1 MVVSDLRFPTLLKRM
16 VINYAVVICLAM
28 ATQFLLNLLTFIG
41 LFGFYYCHRPLCMR
55 YRCIELRRLYSFG
68 DFAAGFELSLTLT
81 VDGRQRIAVR
91 TRKRTKKKEGLWGID
106 SGTHSSRCGQIMMY
120 LLFVIVAAYPA
131 VYGQFPQAIPQPM
144 TAVAP
149 TQREGKYNTL
159 INV

>member
-1 MVVSDLRFPTLLKRM
+1 MVASDLRFPTFLKRT

-41 LFGFYYCHRPLCMR
+41 LFGFYYCHRLLCMR
-55 YRCIELRRLYSFG
+55 YRCIELRRLHSFG
-68 DFAAGFELSLTLT
+68 GRRQFWALA
-81 VDGRQRIAVR
+81 VDGRQRIAGLGKGR
-91 TRKRTKKKEGLWGID
+91 KKKEGLWGGWIG
-106 SGTHSSRCGQIMMY
+106 SGTHRSRCGQIMMY

>member
-1 MVVSDLRFPTLLKRM
+1 MSLLLKRT
-16 VINYAVVICLAM
+16 VINYAIVICLAM
-28 ATQFLLNLLTFIG
+28 AAQFLLNLLTFIG

-68 DFAAGFELSLTLT
+68 GCRRFRAVPGSYCWRPTAD
-81 VDGRQRIAVR
+81 IAI
-91 TRKRTKKKEGLWGID
+91 RKRTKKEGLCGERIGN
-106 SGTHSSRCGQIMMY
+106 GTHRSRCGQFMMY

-159 INV
+159 SSTSNCWL